1 MTSTQKAVDAAA
13 FAVAECRRV
22 ITGSTTGTLLP
33 SDHMF
38 AEAALT
44 AALAVDGLCLVPKEP
59 TRSMYEAAYAINGG
73 KWTDSEYEPPPK
85 DCWAAMLAAA
95 STGDSPRQT
104 EGK

>member
-1 MTSTQKAVDAAA
+1 MTLSPRAVEAAA
-13 FAVAECRRV
+13 RAYADEACEILYPHHIDRIR
-22 ITGSTTGTLLP
+22 
-33 SDHMF
+33 
-38 AEAALT
+38 AALT

-95 STGDSPRQT
+95 STGDSTRQR